1 MQSQNRSNSENE
13 NRIMNYSNYYSD
25 IIKYVSTQNKKEIE
39 NKKAQFKLK
48 FMFHSMY
55 LILIIGLF
63 LSPINL

>member
-1 MQSQNRSNSENE
+1 MQSQNRSNSKNE